1 MRVKS
6 GVAHL
11 CFTHQGLKDGFV
23 EVLDGQ
29 EGALVEA
36 VFEPD
41 VRNDVPRL
49 EGLARVPAMHDRDE
63 EVVQN
68 ALKKKKNGNWENG
81 RGRNFG
87 VAANL

>member
-1 MRVKS
+1 MII
-6 GVAHL
+6 
-11 CFTHQGLKDGFV
+11 
-23 EVLDGQ
+23 LDGQ

-49 EGLARVPAMHDRDE
+49 EGLTRVPTVHDRDE

-68 ALKKKKNGNWENG
+68 ALKKKNGNWENG
-81 RGRNFG
+81 RGRKFG